1 MTLKTTAPA
10 ATDLDASIDAAE
22 RDALVLWRGEPIPF
36 AEVPDR
42 VARTSNRHARDLL
55 FGSYVEAVEQL
66 NPEYEERLARW
77 ISGGQPEA
85 GGFDPSQ
92 LAVSLE
98 PFQLHSETPYFAALR
113 RYLALVDIEQGDGTL
128 ADLWHVMR
136 GSAWNQW
143 FGPRTVARAVA
154 SAGRPGTEDAEG
166 WLAAERMLAGDP
178 ADADDPVRG
187 AVGTVYASIVASPE
201 WLADEV
207 GMADDERIPFT
218 DFATF
223 VRLQRVRQALGEL
236 LYELR
241 LYVTEDRDVNRAY
254 YSGIIGHMIG
264 ATVPEGLY
272 LAAIGA
278 PFASARRLRRAILAA
293 QAVEVLE
300 RGHGT
305 AWWRDPA
312 SAELLGEV
320 SSASGVGD
328 ALARLGYDDLDWRPL
343 LRQIRTR
350 LIGEMSGYGG
360 PNITT
365 RAGTRKV

>member
-10 ATDLDASIDAAE
+10 TTELDTAIVAAE
-22 RDALVLWRGEPIPF
+22 RDAVVLWRGEPIPF
-36 AEVPDR
+36 ADVPER
-42 VARTSNRHARDLL
+42 VARATNRHARDLL
-55 FGSYVEAVEQL
+55 FGSYVEAVEML
-66 NPEYEERLARW
+66 NARYEERLARW
-77 ISGGQPEA
+77 RAAGQPDA
-85 GGFDPSQ
+85 GGFDPSE
-92 LAVSLE
+92 LAVTLE
-98 PFQLHSETPYFAALR
+98 PFALHAETPYFAALR
-113 RYLALVDIEQGDGTL
+113 RYLALVDIEQGDATL

-154 SAGRPGTEDAEG
+154 GAGRPGEDDAEG
-166 WLAAERMLAGDP
+166 WVAAERMLAGDP
-178 ADADDPVRG
+178 ADAEDPVRG
-187 AVGTVYASIVASPE
+187 AVGEAYATIVAAPE

-207 GMADDERIPFT
+207 GMAEEERIPFT

-223 VRLQRVRQALGEL
+223 VRLERLRQAQGEL

-241 LYVTEDRDVNRAY
+241 LHATDDRDINRAY
-254 YSGIIGHMIG
+254 YSGIVGHMIG
-264 ATVPEGLY
+264 AHVPEGLY
-272 LAAIGA
+272 LAAIPA

-300 RGHGT
+300 RRHGT

-312 SAELLGEV
+312 SAELLAEV
-320 SSASGVGD
+320 SSASGEDD
-328 ALARLGYDDLDWRPL
+328 ALARLGYDGLDWRPL

>member
-1 MTLKTTAPA
+1 MTSKTTAPA
-10 ATDLDASIDAAE
+10 ATDLDASIAAAE
-22 RDALVLWRGEPIPF
+22 REALVLWRGEAIPLG
-36 AEVPDR
+36 EVPER

-55 FGSYVEAVEQL
+55 FGSYVEAAERL
-66 NPEYEERLARW
+66 NPQYEERLARW
-77 ISGGQPEA
+77 KAGGRPDA
-85 GGFDPSQ
+85 GGFDPAA
-92 LAVSLE
+92 LAVALE
-98 PFQLHSETPYFAALR
+98 PFSLHSETPYFAALR

-143 FGPRTVARAVA
+143 FGPRTVARAA
-154 SAGRPGTEDAEG
+154 AAAGRPGGEEAEG

-178 ADADDPVRG
+178 ADADHPVRG
-187 AVGTVYASIVASPE
+187 AMGEAHASIVASPE

-241 LYVTEDRDVNRAY
+241 LHVTEDRDVNRAY
-254 YSGIIGHMIG
+254 YSGIVGHMIG
-264 ATVPEGLY
+264 VTVPEGLY
-272 LAAIGA
+272 LRAIPA

-300 RGHGT
+300 RRHGT

-312 SAELLGEV
+312 SAELMAEL
-320 SSASGVGD
+320 SSASGVDD
-328 ALARLGYDDLDWRPL
+328 ALARLGYDGLDWRPL